1 VIDGLD
7 EVATAERPGAVA
19 DAQHVVV
26 AVPAPGPEAFCASMH
41 RKLVGALYLYLG
53 DADVAAELA
62 QDTAVRIVEHWPRVR
77 GMDNPGGWAYRVAFN
92 LARSR
97 LRRGLAERRAHA
109 RADQHGEDQASTST
123 ETFDPAD
130 ALAVRQAVVALPR
143 RQRQAVVLRYFA
155 DLTVDQV
162 ADAMGCR
169 PGTVK
174 AHLHQALAS
183 LRASGLAIDDDEPT
197 PTEPRT
203 RRSPT

>member
-1 VIDGLD
+1 MIDGLD

-26 AVPAPGPEAFCASMH
+26 AVPAPGPEAFCRTMH
-41 RKLVGALYLYLG
+41 PKLVGALYLYLG

-109 RADQHGEDQASTST
+109 RADHHGEDQASTST
-123 ETFDPAD
+123 STFDPAD
-130 ALAVRQAVVALPR
+130 ALTVRQAVVALPR

-183 LRASGLAIDDDEPT
+183 LRASGLAIDDEPT